1 MHARNLLNLALVAVA
16 IFLGLAVYFKPGLQP
31 EPAPQPLMT
40 LPGPEQASSIHIE
53 RLTRDPLSFTRRND
67 RWYLTNGEQELPASK
82 FQLQALLR
90 LLDATSTGHYAA
102 DTVEL
107 ESLGLEP
114 PQVTVT
120 IDEVEILLGNTESLG
135 NRRYAL
141 IDGTVHLIEDRYQHL
156 INAGWTN
163 FIERKLVPAGRIILS
178 LQLPDM
184 KLTYTDENRWQ
195 LLPDKTGV
203 SADAIQQLI
212 DHWSNASALYARP
225 YESGKSGE
233 VIRLGFEDTPE
244 ILTFRLI
251 ANSPELILAR
261 PDWGIQYHLSDSMA
275 ASLLTLQ
282 DAAAEQ

>member
-31 EPAPQPLMT
+31 EPAPQPLTT
-40 LPGPEQASSIHIE
+40 LHGQEQASSIHIE
-53 RLTRDPLSFTRRND
+53 RLTRDPLSFTRRDD
-67 RWYLTNGEQELPASK
+67 RWYLANAEQELPASK

-90 LLDATSTGHYAA
+90 LLDATSTSHYSAG
-102 DTVEL
+102 TVDL
-107 ESLGLEP
+107 EALGLEP

-120 IDEVEILLGNTESLG
+120 IDDVKILLGNTEPLG

-163 FIERKLVPAGRIILS
+163 FIERKLVPEGRVIRS

-184 KLTYTDENRWQ
+184 KLAFTDSGQWQ
-195 LLPDKTGV
+195 LLPDKPGV
-203 SADAIQQLI
+203 SADTIAQLI

-233 VIRLGFEDTPE
+233 NIILGFEDTPE
-244 ILTFRLI
+244 ILTFRLV

-261 PDWGIQYHLSDSMA
+261 PDRGIQYHLSGSMA

-282 DAAAEQ
+282 DAGEEQ